1 MRRYDP
7 LPAEKPNLNI
17 STRIYRYSRLEKRIP
32 ERYGDQVIPSF
43 PAGDEERIL
52 QLKTKP
58 LLAMAIPTALA
69 AMLAGS
75 SIQAKTTAFD
85 ESALTP
91 FAVNVRKNTNT
102 NDKEDTDPAD
112 SDTGTDDPIQ
122 EEIAK
127 ADRKVLDLSGKNLS
141 SIDLSEYTKLQYL
154 NVANNQLK
162 HLDLTKCTNLLAV
175 NCSNNQ
181 LEKLDLSKNSKLKA
195 LDCSGNR
202 LPFLS
207 LSGPVIFGKPE
218 SCTVRDEQ
226 GKEYT
231 ITTNFSN
238 QKITMPSNMKYLTL
252 QETFKGL
259 LPGNIDASR
268 FVLNGAKYNY
278 ETGLLSNIN
287 GGSVTYYYQS
297 TKDLNLKKHFDLE
310 VTLNFN
316 GPADP
321 SLEVLPPADQPLK
334 PFEPGAG
341 LLPDGT
347 VKALNMY
354 RLYNPNSGEH
364 FYTADAH
371 EHSVLVSLGWQDEG
385 TGWLAPE
392 RSSTPVYRLY
402 NPNAGDH
409 HYTMS
414 QNECDVLRTIGWN
427 YEGIGWYSDEQKG
440 VALYRQ
446 YNPNAVSGAHNY
458 TVDRNEND
466 TLVSLGWKAE
476 GISWYGLA
484 ENYNQVKPEEI
495 QPE

>member
-1 MRRYDP
+1 
-7 LPAEKPNLNI
+7 
-17 STRIYRYSRLEKRIP
+17 
-32 ERYGDQVIPSF
+32 
-43 PAGDEERIL
+43 
-52 QLKTKP
+52 
-58 LLAMAIPTALA
+58 MAIPTALA

-85 ESALTP
+85 ESALNP
-91 FAVNVRKNTNT
+91 IAVNVRENANID
-102 NDKEDTDPAD
+102 DKEDTDPAD
-112 SDTGTDDPIQ
+112 SDSGSNDSIQ
-122 EEIAK
+122 EEMAK
-127 ADRKVLDLSGKNLS
+127 ADYVVLDLSGKNLS
-141 SIDLSEYTKLQYL
+141 SIDLSGYTKLQYL

-162 HLDLTKCTNLLAV
+162 HLDLTKCRNLLAV
-175 NCSNNQ
+175 NCANNQ
-181 LEKLDLSKNSKLKA
+181 LENLDLSQNPKLKA
-195 LDCSGNR
+195 LDCSDNR
-202 LPFLS
+202 LPYLQ
-207 LSGPVIFGKPE
+207 LGAKILFGKLE
-218 SCTVRDEQ
+218 SCSVSDEQ

-231 ITTNFSN
+231 VTTNFSN

-252 QETFKGL
+252 NEMFKGL
-259 LPGNIDASR
+259 RLGNIDVSKS
-268 FVLNGAKYNY
+268 VLNGAKYNH

-297 TKDLNLKKHFDLE
+297 TKDLKASKRYDLE

-334 PFEPGAG
+334 PFEPGTG
-341 LLPDGT
+341 VQPDGA

-414 QNECDVLRTIGWN
+414 QNERDVLRTIGWN
-427 YEGIGWYSDEQKG
+427 YEGIGWYSDGQKG

>member
-1 MRRYDP
+1 
-7 LPAEKPNLNI
+7 
-17 STRIYRYSRLEKRIP
+17 
-32 ERYGDQVIPSF
+32 
-43 PAGDEERIL
+43 
-52 QLKTKP
+52 
-58 LLAMAIPTALA
+58 MAIPTALA

-102 NDKEDTDPAD
+102 DDKEETDSTG
-112 SDTGTDDPIQ
+112 SDTGSNDPIE

-127 ADRKVLDLSGKNLS
+127 ANYTILDWSGKNLTS
-141 SIDLSEYTKLQYL
+141 VDLSSYTNLQYL
-154 NVANNQLK
+154 DISNNQLK
-162 HLDLTKCTNLLAV
+162 NLDLSKCPKLLAV

-181 LEKLDLSKNSKLKA
+181 LEKLDLSKNPKLKV
-195 LDCSGNR
+195 LDCSDNR
-202 LPFLS
+202 LPFLNLGTKPS
-207 LSGPVIFGKPE
+207 FARPDSCSKTDEEGKNHIF
-218 SCTVRDEQ
+218 
-226 GKEYT
+226 
-231 ITTNFSN
+231 TTNFSN

-252 QETFKGL
+252 NETFKDML
-259 LPGNIDASR
+259 LGYIDVSR
-268 FVLNGAKYNY
+268 FVLNGAKYNP

-297 TKDLNLKKHFDLE
+297 TKGFNLRKHFDLE
-310 VTLNFN
+310 VTLDFS

-414 QNECDVLRTIGWN
+414 QNERDVLRTIGWN

-476 GISWYGLA
+476 GISWYGMA

>member
-1 MRRYDP
+1 
-7 LPAEKPNLNI
+7 
-17 STRIYRYSRLEKRIP
+17 
-32 ERYGDQVIPSF
+32 
-43 PAGDEERIL
+43 
-52 QLKTKP
+52 
-58 LLAMAIPTALA
+58 MAIPTALA

-85 ESALTP
+85 ESALNS
-91 FAVNVRKNTNT
+91 FVADVRENTNT
-102 NDKEDTDPAD
+102 EDKEETDSTG
-112 SDTGTDDPIQ
+112 SDTGASDPIE

-127 ADRKVLDLSGKNLS
+127 ADRIVLDLSGKKLS
-141 SIDLSEYTKLQYL
+141 SIDLSEYTSLLYL

-162 HLDLTKCTNLLAV
+162 HLDLTKCSNLLAV

-181 LEKLDLSKNSKLKA
+181 LENLDLSKNPKLRA

-207 LSGPVIFGKPE
+207 LSGHTIFGKQE
-218 SCTVRDEQ
+218 SCTVSDEA
-226 GKEYT
+226 GKKYT
-231 ITTNFSN
+231 VTTNLSN

-252 QETFKGL
+252 DETFKGMNR
-259 LPGNIDASR
+259 GNIDVSR
-268 FVLNGAKYNY
+268 SVLNGASYNH

-287 GGSVTYYYQS
+287 GGSVSYYYQS
-297 TKDLNLKKHFDLE
+297 TKGLKLKKHFDLE

-321 SLEVLPPADQPLK
+321 SLEVLPPADQLLK

-392 RSSTPVYRLY
+392 RSSIPVYRLY

-414 QNECDVLRTIGWN
+414 QNERDVLRTIGWN

-484 ENYNQVKPEEI
+484 ENYNQVKPEDI